1 MIRNFVTSLLMM
13 LVYMIAPAQET
24 GTLRGTVSDDTET
37 LIGASVVMLEDA
49 SIGAATDISGN
60 YLFSLPAGT
69 HRVVCSFT
77 GMRPDTVQ
85 VVVEAGKTTTQNFFL
100 EQFAEE
106 LGVVVV
112 SAGKFEQKLEELTV
126 SMDVLKP
133 DIIQSKNTT
142 NITSALEQV
151 PGLTI
156 MDEEPQIRSGSGY
169 SFGLGS
175 RVAVLVDDLPVM
187 TGDMGKA
194 EWSFIPTENVEQ
206 IEVIKG
212 ASSVLYG
219 SSALSGVINVRTA
232 YPKDKPLT
240 KVNVYT
246 GFRSAILE
254 DDASAGKRIANF
266 FGLDASPANGKKWWD
281 GVANFSGMNFLHS
294 RKIKQLD
301 LVIGGNFHYDYGYIG
316 PQPDLETVSSLS
328 DNPVRQSIMLGRS
341 GYIDILTGDTVAD
354 ISPDRVREIR
364 GRFNF
369 NLRYRNK
376 KVKGLAYGLNGNFM
390 RSSKNFS
397 LIWNAKG
404 TPVESIA
411 VPSDVNDSTLYVD
424 RLVNGDAGLFRAYP
438 GTMTLTEITT
448 FYFDPFITYV
458 TPRGIQHSIR
468 SRILYSNNDNS
479 NNQSNRSTTFFG
491 EYQIQRTFEKM
502 YNLNLAAGAS
512 GSYSMSQSEVF
523 VGGDSTGNNNMK
535 NFSLYMQLDK
545 KFWKVLNL
553 SLGVR
558 GEYYQINDTEFAV
571 KPVFRSGLSF
581 KMGRET
587 YVRYSY
593 GQGYRFPTIAE
604 KFIQTTS
611 GGFGVFPNENLQ
623 PETSWNMEIGFKQGF
638 KLGKFFGYLD
648 FVGFWQHY
656 NNSIEFV
663 MIQSDNIPGL
673 KFYNTGSN
681 RVRGV
686 EVSLMGTGQFT
697 KTFGMNVIAGYTF
710 TVPESINPDEV
721 YTTDSVQIISVGD
734 TLWKP
739 LDLSHNETSVSDS
752 KILKYR
758 FQHLASIDVEFTYRK
773 WALGYS
779 FRYYSKVRN
788 LDRVVYE
795 LDANNQFNTGIIQ
808 YRGDEEIPG
817 SPNDDFI
824 VNDRKGGT
832 YVMDARLSFQV
843 AEWLKA
849 AFIVNNFMNNSY
861 SLRPLKMEQPRTAS
875 IQFTVKV

>member
-1 MIRNFVTSLLMM
+1 MLRKFSLT
-13 LVYMIAPAQET
+13 LVSILFFAVSYSQDM

-37 LIGASVVMLEDA
+37 LIGASVIMLDHP
-49 SIGAATDISGN
+49 SIGAATDIEGN
-60 YLFSLPAGT
+60 YLFSLPVGV
-69 HRVVCSFT
+69 HKVVCSFT

-85 VVVEAGKTTTQNFFL
+85 VTVRKGEITVRNFNL
-100 EQFAEE
+100 EQFVEE

-187 TGDMGKA
+187 SGDLGKA

-240 KVNVYT
+240 KVNIFT
-246 GFRSAILE
+246 GFHSAILE
-254 DDASAGKRIANF
+254 DDASIGKRIANF
-266 FGLDASPANGKKWWD
+266 FGLDASKANGKKWWD
-281 GVANFSGMNFLHS
+281 GLANFSGMNFLHS

-301 LVIGGNFHYDYGYIG
+301 LVVGGNFLYDYGYIG
-316 PQPDLETVSSLS
+316 PQPAMSTV
-328 DNPVRQSIMLGRS
+328 QSISNNPISQFTMLRGA
-341 GYIDILTGDTVAD
+341 GYIDILSGDTVQD
-354 ISPDRVREIR
+354 ISPDQVREIR

-376 KVKGLAYGLNGNFM
+376 KVSGLSYGLNGNFM

-397 LIWNAKG
+397 LVWNNKAAAPY
-404 TPVESIA
+404 TYV
-411 VPSDVNDSTLYVD
+411 VPAGVDSAAYVHALFNSSDGIY
-424 RLVNGDAGLFRAYP
+424 RAYP

-448 FYFDPFITYV
+448 FYIDPFINYLTR
-458 TPRGIQHSIR
+458 RGIRHTLR
-468 SRILYSNNDNS
+468 SRVLYSDNNNS

-491 EYQIQRTFEKM
+491 EYQIQRTFEKI
-502 YNLNLAAGAS
+502 YNLSMAAGVS
-512 GSYSMSQSEVF
+512 GSYSKSQSQVF
-523 VGGDSTGNNNMK
+523 VGGNPSGDNNMK
-535 NFSLYMQLDK
+535 NLSMYMQLDK
-545 KFWKVLNL
+545 KFWKILNL

-558 GEYYQINDTEFAV
+558 GEYYQINKQDFAV
-571 KPVFRSGLSF
+571 KPVFRSGISF

-604 KFIQTTS
+604 KFIRTTS
-611 GGFGVFPNENLQ
+611 GGFGVFPNPNLQ

-638 KLGKFFGYLD
+638 KVGKFFGYLD

-663 MIQSDNIPGL
+663 MIQSENIPGL

-681 RVRGV
+681 RVRGL
-686 EVSLMGTGQFT
+686 EVSIMGTGQFT
-697 KTFGMNVIAGYTF
+697 KWLGLNIIAGYTF
-710 TVPESINPDEV
+710 TVPESVNPDRI
-721 YTTDSVQIISVGD
+721 YTTDSVQVVSLGD
-734 TLWKP
+734 TTWRP
-739 LDLSHNETSVSDS
+739 LDLSHYGTSVSHT

-758 FQHLASIDVEFTYRK
+758 FQHLASLDIEFTYRK
-773 WALGYS
+773 WAVGYS
-779 FRYYSKVRN
+779 FRYYSKVKN
-788 LDRVVYE
+788 LDKVVYE

-817 SPNDDFI
+817 APAKDYKLN
-824 VNDRKGGT
+824 NTPGGN
-832 YVMDARLSFQV
+832 YVMDARVSFQV

-849 AFIVNNFMNNSY
+849 AFIVNNMLNRSY